1 MKTLKYENFE
11 IQVYKDEDY
20 TLNST
25 DNITNYEN
33 IYLNEGELEKNSY
46 GIKYK
51 QSLGIK
57 VLQESDQK
65 YSCLLVPSY
74 SGVLVLENSVLPDE
88 NKLLACCVDYIYCLE
103 LPELNLLWKTKA
115 DACHC
120 FEILKLEDNYLVH
133 GELEI
138 TKTDKNGE
146 ILWQFSGKDIFVS
159 VDGTDIFEIH
169 PDHILV
175 SDWTETAYKLSYD
188 GEVLEEFPLKKSH
201 T

>member
-25 DNITNYEN
+25 DNINKYKQ
-33 IYLNEGELEKNSY
+33 IFLSEGELN
-46 GIKYK
+46 K
-51 QSLGIK
+51 QLYQITGSLGIK
-57 VLQESDQK
+57 VFEDGIEEF
-65 YSCLLVPSY
+65 SCLLVPSY

-138 TKTDKNGE
+138 TKIDKNGE

-188 GEVLEEFPLKKSH
+188 GEVLEEFPLKKFH